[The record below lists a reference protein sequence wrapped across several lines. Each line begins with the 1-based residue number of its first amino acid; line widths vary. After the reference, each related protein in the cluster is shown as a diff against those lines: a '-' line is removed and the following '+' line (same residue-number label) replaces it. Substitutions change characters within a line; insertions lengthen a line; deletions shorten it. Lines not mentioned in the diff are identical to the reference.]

1 MISLLKRAQNKR
13 SVSDLS
19 EAELIALAISAEED
33 DARIYRAYASRL
45 RDDYPEN
52 AAQFDEMAL
61 EEDGHR
67 QALITLYKMRF
78 GEEIPLMRREYVKGF
93 PPIRTDWMSIEL
105 NLETA
110 REHAREMERTAEA
123 FYIQAAKR
131 STDAD
136 TRKLLGDLAAA
147 EAGHVVVAGQVFKGN
162 EVTKSEDLEARRNF
176 ILSYVQ
182 PGLAGLIDGSVSTLA
197 PIFAAAFATGNTH
210 STFLVG
216 LSASVGAGIS
226 MGLTEYIADDGVIS
240 GRGSPTIRGIITG
253 LMTTIGGLG
262 HALPY
267 LIADFWTATI
277 VAIIVVFVELAVIT
291 YVQHKYMETPW
302 MKASLQVLFGG
313 ALVLAVGILIG
324 SA

>member
-1 MISLLKRAQNKR
+1 MISLFKRAEQKR
-13 SVSDLS
+13 SMADLS
-19 EAELIALAISAEED
+19 ESEMIALAISAEED
-33 DARIYRAYASRL
+33 DARIYRLYASKL
-45 RDDYPEN
+45 RDQYPES

-78 GEEIPLMRREYVKGF
+78 GEEIPLMRREYINGF
-93 PPIRTDWMSIEL
+93 PIIRTDWKRVEL

-110 REHAREMERTAEA
+110 REQARQMERTAEA
-123 FYIQAAKR
+123 FYLEAAKR

-147 EAGHVVVAGQVFKGN
+147 EAGHVVSAGRVFEGN
-162 EVTKSEDLEARRNF
+162 AETETEDKEARRNF

-197 PIFAAAFATGNTH
+197 PIFAAAFATGNTY

-216 LSASVGAGIS
+216 LSASIGAGIS
-226 MGLTEYIADDGVIS
+226 MGLTEYIADDGLIS
-240 GRGSPTIRGIITG
+240 GRGSPVTRGLITG

-277 VAIIVVFVELAVIT
+277 VAIIIVFIELAVIT

-302 MKASLQVLFGG
+302 MKASLQILFGG

>member
-1 MISLLKRAQNKR
+1 MIKLFNLVDKKR
-13 SVSDLS
+13 SVTDLS

-45 RDDYPEN
+45 RDQYPEN

-78 GEEIPLMRREYVKGF
+78 GDEIPLMRREYVKGF
-93 PPIRTDWMSIEL
+93 PPIRTDWMSLEL

-110 REHAREMERTAEA
+110 REHARAMERTAEA
-123 FYIQAAKR
+123 FYVEAAKR
-131 STDAD
+131 SSDAD

-147 EAGHVVVAGQVFKGN
+147 EAGHVQAAGQVFQSN
-162 EVTKSEDLEARRNF
+162 DETELEDKEARRSF

-197 PIFAAAFATGNTH
+197 PIFAAAFATGNTY

-216 LSASVGAGIS
+216 LSASLGAGIS

-240 GRGSPTIRGIITG
+240 GRGSPIARGIITG

-267 LIADFWTATI
+267 LITDFWTATI
-277 VAIIVVFVELAVIT
+277 VAIIVVFIELGVIT

-302 MKASLQVLFGG
+302 MKASLQVLIGG